1 MNTENQLENFE
12 KLPSLFYTKLPR
24 IIRKKEF
31 QKAQQEEIYGESL
44 KVASIEP

>member
-31 QKAQQEEIYGESL
+31 QKQNVGN
-44 KVASIEP
+44 KRRDFVK